1 MRLSNGTACFS
12 LFGRKEGEWRR
23 VRVGGVSG
31 WIKYTQT
38 ANLYALGS
46 QMRSVVPYYPLL
58 MQTKSDTLLY
68 QEKDDASSRYMT
80 LGQGMYVELLAES
93 DTYAYVRTSE
103 GGAGAY
109 DCGDFGFLPI
119 ANLSLAQTSQSIGV
133 AQADDE
139 DLPVIVLSDPEDE
152 NAVIGALCSG
162 ATGADHLLYADG
174 LRPDFAGH
182 AGRLCQ
188 KEPDSCA
195 DHAG

>member
-68 QEKDDASSRYMT
+68 QEKDNASSRYMT
-80 LGQGMYVELLAES
+80 LGQGMYVELLGRER
-93 DTYAYVRTSE
+93 Y
-103 GGAGAY
+103 
-109 DCGDFGFLPI
+109 
-119 ANLSLAQTSQSIGV
+119 
-133 AQADDE
+133 
-139 DLPVIVLSDPEDE
+139 
-152 NAVIGALCSG
+152 LC
-162 ATGADHLLYADG
+162 
-174 LRPDFAGH
+174 LRPH
-182 AGRLCQ
+182 ERGR
-188 KEPDSCA
+188 
-195 DHAG
+195 GGRV